1 MAEVSPEVLFNSSG
15 ELTLILTHSC
25 PEFWNEPSSTLHF
38 QVVLMNTPVENV
50 HDLLCLCGAGEG
62 WTSPL
67 SLHRFPS
74 EPGLSGMQEEIKGVI
89 LDAGAVSESG
99 HGKRT

>member
-1 MAEVSPEVLFNSSG
+1 MS
-15 ELTLILTHSC
+15 
-25 PEFWNEPSSTLHF
+25 
-38 QVVLMNTPVENV
+38 TPVENV

-67 SLHRFPS
+67 SLHRFSFQPR
-74 EPGLSGMQEEIKGVI
+74 LSGMQKEIKDII
-89 LDAGAVSESG
+89 LNSGAVSESR